1 MKRVGYIY
9 AIEFLGGVVKIG
21 ASRFPDKRIKTIAA
35 MNGCKNPEFY
45 ISELVERHLSVE
57 NEIHKHLSGKKIFS
71 ETFSMSLNEAV
82 DVINLFCSPA
92 TNDRLLQIEQEEK
105 IHAEKVMKATSRML
119 DQPKELVDA
128 NGRLLK
134 SCIDECNEWLDNFG
148 DDQDAIDFM
157 KSINCPIAVMAVS
170 NRIKAKAIDALMAA
184 LNGDDS
190 KLMRLGFT
198 K

>member
-45 ISELVERHLSVE
+45 ISELVESHLSIE
-57 NEIHKHLSGKKIFS
+57 NEIHKHLSDKNIFS
-71 ETFSMSLNEAV
+71 ETFSMSLNEAA
-82 DVINLFCSPA
+82 DVIDSFCSA
-92 TNDRLLQIEQEEK
+92 VTDDRVLQIEKEEK
-105 IHAEKVMKATSRML
+105 MHAEKVRKATSQL
-119 DQPKELVDA
+119 LEQPKELVDA
-128 NGRLLK
+128 NSRLLK
-134 SCIDECNEWLDNFG
+134 SCIEECNEWLDNFG
-148 DDQDAIDFM
+148 DERGAIDFM

-190 KLMRLGFT
+190 KLMQLGFS

>member
-35 MNGCKNPEFY
+35 MNGCKSPEFY
-45 ISELVERHLSVE
+45 ISELVENHLSIE
-57 NEIHKHLSGKKIFS
+57 NEIHKHLSDRKIFS
-71 ETFSMSLNEAV
+71 ETFSLSLNEAS
-82 DVINLFCSPA
+82 DVIDSFCSA
-92 TNDRLLQIEQEEK
+92 VTGDRVLQIELEEK
-105 IHAEKVMKATSRML
+105 IHADKVRKSTSQL
-119 DQPKELVDA
+119 LEQPKELVDA
-128 NGRLLK
+128 NSRLLK

-148 DDQDAIDFM
+148 DEKDAIDFM
-157 KSINCPIAVMAVS
+157 KSLNCPIAVMAVS

-190 KLMRLGFT
+190 KLMNIGFI